1 MFVRYIHVWKVDL
14 YSVGR
19 TYHAYVLYSSTPRQ
33 KAIIFVWNESS
44 LRSYFFYHLFV
55 PWILY
60 TACWLDL
67 RCSYSLVYL
76 KYFVIDNISPIYMW
90 KPIYWLRHEIY
101 SIVMVSLFHGKF
113 VICFHG
119 LLVHCPNQ
127 LKCRKYKTFFLM
139 FFLDVYKL
147 VNIVN
152 RSRPRLTSCLLKK
165 QARHQCDVCT
175 PSSDCLVV
183 CNQFVTLKK
192 LIVNKFLR
200 SR

>member
-1 MFVRYIHVWKVDL
+1 MFIRYIHALKVDL

-44 LRSYFFYHLFV
+44 LRSYFSHYLFV

-60 TACWLDL
+60 TACWLDM

-76 KYFVIDNISPIYMW
+76 KYFVIDKIRPIYMW

-119 LLVHCPNQ
+119 LLVHCRNQ
-127 LKCRKYKTFFLM
+127 LKCRKYKT
-139 FFLDVYKL
+139 KL
-147 VNIVN
+147 STFTNVIL
-152 RSRPRLTSCLLKK
+152 SGGPP
-165 QARHQCDVCT
+165 A
-175 PSSDCLVV
+175 
-183 CNQFVTLKK
+183 FV
-192 LIVNKFLR
+192 LIVMVRNVVLLSVMHCIK
-200 SR
+200 